1 MDTQERRQAVARR
14 LEEARDLTEDAL
26 AEKRQELGELL
37 EKLRSREAVL
47 RTRSA
52 KSYRKSLRILRGN
65 PSARAKDFAEAL
77 EALRKLDKQ
86 D

>member
-1 MDTQERRQAVARR
+1 M
-14 LEEARDLTEDAL
+14 EEARDLTEDAM

-47 RTRSA
+47 RTRSSKA
-52 KSYRKSLRILRGN
+52 YRKSLRILRGN
-65 PSARAKDFAEAL
+65 PSARAKDFTEAL